1 MGLRLLGKFWEWYVG
16 LNNIGGVGD
25 LESEENSEEE
35 SSEESKEESEE
46 SSEELSEE
54 ESQEGNQEEKD
65 KTPET
70 VPYSRLKE
78 QSDQLK
84 EVRKQ
89 AEAAEKRADELERR
103 IADNEQKS
111 KRKTKEEIDDWYQ
124 TDPVAA
130 ATALAEDKAYA
141 IIDAQEY
148 KTDVIEELA
157 EGNKDFVPFEKEV
170 KRKLRRIDFRSD
182 EQLRNRV
189 ELEFQAAL
197 GRKSRQDIIKAEER
211 GKNKALKDKKVVSS
225 NTNVT
230 PSKGSDNVQVSS
242 EAKTFAS
249 GMGVSDKNLKDA
261 AGRKDNVVE

>member
-16 LNNIGGVGD
+16 LNNIGAVGD
-25 LESEENSEEE
+25 LEDPPVENDPPEDPPVDDPPADEDPP
-35 SSEESKEESEE
+35 
-46 SSEELSEE
+46 
-54 ESQEGNQEEKD
+54 GD
-65 KTPET
+65 DDPPET

-89 AEAAEKRADELERR
+89 AEASEKRADELERR
-103 IADNEQKS
+103 ILDNEQKS

-197 GRKSRQDIIKAEER
+197 GRKSRQGIIEAEER

>member
-16 LNNIGGVGD
+16 LGNVGGVN
-25 LESEENSEEE
+25 LEDPPVEDDPPEDPPVDDPPADPPVDSDPPEDNDPPQDPPS
-35 SSEESKEESEE
+35 
-46 SSEELSEE
+46 
-54 ESQEGNQEEKD
+54 D
-65 KTPET
+65 DPPET

-89 AEAAEKRADELERR
+89 AEASEKRADELERR
-103 IADNEQKS
+103 IAENEQKS

-124 TDPVAA
+124 ADPVAA

-170 KRKLRRIDFRSD
+170 KRKLR
-182 EQLRNRV
+182 
-189 ELEFQAAL
+189 
-197 GRKSRQDIIKAEER
+197 
-211 GKNKALKDKKVVSS
+211 
-225 NTNVT
+225 
-230 PSKGSDNVQVSS
+230 
-242 EAKTFAS
+242 
-249 GMGVSDKNLKDA
+249 
-261 AGRKDNVVE
+261 

>member
-16 LNNIGGVGD
+16 LNNIGAVGD
-25 LESEENSEEE
+25 LEDPPVENDPPEDPPVDDPPADEDPPGDDDPPQDPPS
-35 SSEESKEESEE
+35 
-46 SSEELSEE
+46 
-54 ESQEGNQEEKD
+54 D
-65 KTPET
+65 DPPET

-78 QSDQLK
+78 QSDQLQAVK
-84 EVRKQ
+84 KQ

-197 GRKSRQDIIKAEER
+197 GRKSRQGIIEAEER